1 MQKLTA
7 TAVRQAKVKA
17 KVYKMRDGGS
27 LYLLV
32 KPQGKYWRYSYRNYR
47 FCEKPLALGV
57 YPNVSLSEARKRHLM
72 AREQRHL
79 KAAEDAQA

>member
-17 KVYKMRDGGS
+17 KAYKLWDGGS

-32 KPQGKYWRYSYRNYR
+32 KPQGRYWRYKYR
-47 FCEKPLALGV
+47 FCEKQKPLALGV
-57 YPNVSLSEARKRHLM
+57 YPDVSLSEARKRHLM
-72 AREQRHL
+72 AREQLHM